1 MAGCRVLVVE
11 DDPDIV
17 RLIEL
22 ILKPAGHTVDV
33 ATTLAQG
40 HARLDHVPPP
50 QVVIV
55 DRRLPDGDGL
65 ELVRALKARR
75 PEVPVLVL
83 SAAVSALD
91 FRAAHHAGATRVID
105 KPFEPDALE
114 AAVEALCRQATPEV
128 SPGGDLP
135 GRPPGGPPLS
145 GRPATGLTA
154 RHGRPQTARA
164 RARPHGS
171 ADAQATSDRR
181 GCPRHRPGR
190 PADL

>member
-1 MAGCRVLVVE
+1 MTSCRVLVVE

-17 RLIEL
+17 TVIGL
-22 ILKPAGHTVDV
+22 ILEAAGHTVDV

-40 HARLDHVPPP
+40 YARLDHVPPP

-83 SAAVSALD
+83 SAVVSALA

-128 SPGGDLP
+128 SPGGDVP
-135 GRPPGGPPLS
+135 GRPPGGRPLS
-145 GRPATGLTA
+145 GRPATGLAA
-154 RHGRPQTARA
+154 RHDHPETARA
-164 RARPHGS
+164 RARPRGS
-171 ADAQATSDRR
+171 ADAHATPDRR
-181 GCPRHRPGR
+181 R
-190 PADL
+190 

>member
-1 MAGCRVLVVE
+1 MTSCRVLVVE

-17 RLIEL
+17 RVIGL
-22 ILKPAGHTVDV
+22 ILEAAGHTVDIV
-33 ATTLAQG
+33 TTLAQG
-40 HARLDHVPPP
+40 HARLNHVPPP

-65 ELVRALKARR
+65 DLVRALKARR

-83 SAAVSALD
+83 SAVVSALE
-91 FRAAHHAGATRVID
+91 FRAAHLAGATRVID

-114 AAVEALCRQATPEV
+114 AAVEALCRQATPDV

-145 GRPATGLTA
+145 GRPATGLTP
-154 RHGRPQTARA
+154 RQGHPQGARA
-164 RARPHGS
+164 RARPRGS
-171 ADAQATSDRR
+171 ADAQATPDRR
-181 GCPRHRPGR
+181 R
-190 PADL
+190 